1 MELPRL
7 KALAARVVLASMPTL
22 AIPACAMS
30 HHANYVLPS
39 RAGQSCEQVCESL
52 VGTGLRSRVHSVE
65 ACVEATNLL
74 PDPAAADAGAPE
86 EREADWEPPPRET
99 VTVCRVVALSL
110 DGAGRR
116 PEGLAPAELGD
127 TEGVARWLA
136 RAAHF
141 EAASVTAF
149 ARLARELRAH
159 GAPSSLV
166 DGARIAARDEVCHAR
181 TMARWRD
188 RVGAESVKVVV
199 EPARERSLYAMAL
212 ENAIEGCVGETFGAF
227 VASRQA
233 KVAEDPEFREDLAV
247 IADDELRHAELSWSV
262 HAWAMTRLE
271 AEERSD
277 IEDAMRRALGEL
289 EVDEANPATHWLG
302 LPEPAAHR
310 AMVAVTQ
317 EELFA

>member
-30 HHANYVLPS
+30 YHASYVLPS
-39 RAGQSCEQVCESL
+39 REGQSCEEVCEGM
-52 VGTGLRSRVHSVE
+52 VGTGLGARIQSVE

-74 PDPAAADAGAPE
+74 PDPNAADAGAPE
-86 EREADWEPPPRET
+86 EREDGWEPPLRER
-99 VTVCRVVALSL
+99 VTVCRVVERSSG
-110 DGAGRR
+110 GAGRR
-116 PEGLAPAELGD
+116 PEGLAPAELGAS
-127 TEGVARWLA
+127 EGVARWLA
-136 RAAHF
+136 HAAHF
-141 EAASVTAF
+141 EAAAVTAF
-149 ARLARELRAH
+149 VRLSRELRVH
-159 GAPSSLV
+159 GAPASLV
-166 DGARIAARDEVCHAR
+166 DGARVAARDEVRHAR

-188 RVGAESVKVVV
+188 RVGAAAAEVVV
-199 EPARERSLYAMAL
+199 EPARARSLYAMAL
-212 ENAIEGCVGETFGAF
+212 ENAVEGCVGETFGAF

-233 KVAEDPEFREDLAV
+233 QLAEDPEFREDLAV

-271 AEERSD
+271 AEERSS
-277 IEDAMRRALGEL
+277 IEDAMRRVLGEL